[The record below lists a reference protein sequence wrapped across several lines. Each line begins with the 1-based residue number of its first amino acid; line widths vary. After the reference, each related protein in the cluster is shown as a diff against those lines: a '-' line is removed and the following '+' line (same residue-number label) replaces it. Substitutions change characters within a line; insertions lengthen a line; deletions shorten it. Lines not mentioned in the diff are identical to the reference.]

1 MPAEKPKKWKIQ
13 TDPQDSGRIKQEVN
27 DMSLTK
33 EQVAEH
39 MKDPAIFCC
48 RRQKGLKI
56 SEADLEDP
64 AIFDDMIDAGLLKL
78 SDDGLTI
85 EQVLGTTLTTDVEAL
100 TPITPAVLDHVNEIS
115 APAADEKPE
124 DTEAAAAP
132 APVPAAPQITTTTGS
147 DGMIHIEIGKAEKI
161 EGIKLDVPVFGG
173 PAGPAGPAPVI
184 PAAAAPAAKKGEKK
198 VIRTLTKK
206 HIKITDVEIGDETS
220 IKDGKITIDKKL
232 TELALK
238 EDPLCKSLALDVIYP
253 DKRHVYT
260 DTIMDVC
267 PIATKVEGE
276 LGEGVTKVA
285 DGVVFMLTGVDEDG
299 VQVHEFGSSEGY
311 LDERMYFGHPGC
323 ADENDIIIRCHAV
336 IASKTGMTRPGP
348 FAAHKCQDYIIQVI
362 RDKLKTYE
370 GEVVREEVCEDVR
383 REGNPRVV
391 LVKEIMGQGAM
402 HDNVICP
409 NEPCGVFGGQKNV
422 DCGNVPIMLTPNQ
435 VRDGSIHALT
445 CIGPATKEMT
455 RHYIREP
462 LVEGLAADPELDL
475 IGVIFVGSPQV
486 NDEKMWV
493 SERLGSLLE
502 SLDVDGC
509 IITTEGFGNNHID
522 FIQHIG
528 QAGKRGIP
536 VVGVSFCAYQGQLV
550 VGNKYAT
557 AMVEEN
563 MDAGGFENN
572 IAGCSCI
579 TKEVAARAI
588 QMLKNRMAGVDI
600 KPAPKKWNNDVI
612 NANNKLLGLPETK
625 LVESGTLH

>member
-1 MPAEKPKKWKIQ
+1 MSITRETLEKH
-13 TDPQDSGRIKQEVN
+13 
-27 DMSLTK
+27 L
-33 EQVAEH
+33 
-39 MKDPAIFCC
+39 KDPAIFCC
-48 RRQKGLKI
+48 RRQKGLVI
-56 SEADLEDP
+56 SAADLEDP
-64 AIFDDMIDAGLLKL
+64 SLFDDMVEAGLLTL
-78 SDDGLTI
+78 SPEGLKI
-85 EQVLGTTLTTDVEAL
+85 EQVLGSTLLTDVEAL
-100 TPITPAVLDHVNEIS
+100 TPITREVLDKVNEV
-115 APAADEKPE
+115 
-124 DTEAAAAP
+124 AAP
-132 APVPAAPQITTTTGS
+132 EPESPVTASVKEETVPLITTSTGG
-147 DGMIHIEIGKAEKI
+147 DGMIHIEIGKAEKL
-161 EGIKLDVPVFGG
+161 EGLKLDVPVSLGG
-173 PAGPAGPAPVI
+173 GEAFAPVI
-184 PAAAAPAAKKGEKK
+184 APEEEKKSLTGEKK
-198 VIRTLTKK
+198 VIRTLVKK
-206 HIKITDVEIGDETS
+206 HLKITKVELGDTTS
-220 IKDGKITIDKKL
+220 IKDGVITIDRHIVDKAVL
-232 TELALK
+232 

-253 DKRHVYT
+253 DQRHQYT
-260 DTIMDVC
+260 ETIMDVC

-311 LDERMYFGHPGC
+311 LDEKMYFGHPGC

-336 IASKTGMTRPGP
+336 IQRLTGMTRPGP
-348 FAAHKCQDYIIQVI
+348 FAAHKCQDYIIQAI
-362 RDKLKTYE
+362 RNELKKYD
-370 GEVVREEVCEDVR
+370 GEVVREEICEDVR
-383 REGNPRVV
+383 RTGNPRVV

-409 NEPCGVFGGQKNV
+409 TEPCGILGGQKNV

-462 LVEGLAADPELDL
+462 LVEGLAADTELDL
-475 IGVIFVGSPQV
+475 IGVVFVGSPQV
-486 NDEKMWV
+486 NDEKLWV

-502 SLDVDGC
+502 SLDIDGC

-550 VGNKYAT
+550 VGNEYAT

-563 MDAGGFENN
+563 MDKGGFENN
-572 IAGCSCI
+572 VAGCSCV

-588 QMLKNRMAGVDI
+588 QMLKNKMAGVEI

-612 NANNKLLGLPETK
+612 NANNKLLGLPETV
-625 LVESGTLH
+625 LLDNGTLH

>member
-1 MPAEKPKKWKIQ
+1 MSITRETLEKH
-13 TDPQDSGRIKQEVN
+13 
-27 DMSLTK
+27 L
-33 EQVAEH
+33 
-39 MKDPAIFCC
+39 KDPAIFCC
-48 RRQKGLKI
+48 RRQKGLVI
-56 SEADLEDP
+56 SAADLEDP
-64 AIFDDMIDAGLLKL
+64 SLFEDMVEAGLLTL
-78 SDDGLTI
+78 SPEGLRI
-85 EQVLGTTLTTDVEAL
+85 EQVLGSTLLTDVEAL
-100 TPITPAVLDHVNEIS
+100 TPITREVLDKVNEV
-115 APAADEKPE
+115 
-124 DTEAAAAP
+124 AAP
-132 APVPAAPQITTTTGS
+132 EPESPVTASVKEETVPLITTSTGG
-147 DGMIHIEIGKAEKI
+147 DGMIHIEIGKAEKL
-161 EGIKLDVPVFGG
+161 EGLKLDVPVSLGG
-173 PAGPAGPAPVI
+173 GEAFAPVI
-184 PAAAAPAAKKGEKK
+184 APEEEKKSLTGEKK
-198 VIRTLTKK
+198 VIRTLVKK
-206 HIKITDVEIGDETS
+206 HLKITKVELGDTTS
-220 IKDGKITIDKKL
+220 IKDGVITIDRHIVDKAVL
-232 TELALK
+232 

-253 DKRHVYT
+253 DQRHQYT
-260 DTIMDVC
+260 ETIMDVC

-311 LDERMYFGHPGC
+311 LDEKMYFGHPGC

-336 IASKTGMTRPGP
+336 IQRLTGMTRPGP
-348 FAAHKCQDYIIQVI
+348 FAAHKCQDYIIQAI
-362 RDKLKTYE
+362 RNELKKYD
-370 GEVVREEVCEDVR
+370 GEVVREEICEDVR
-383 REGNPRVV
+383 RTGNPRVV

-409 NEPCGVFGGQKNV
+409 TEPCGILGGQKNV

-462 LVEGLAADPELDL
+462 LVEGLAADTELDL
-475 IGVIFVGSPQV
+475 IGVVFVGSPQV
-486 NDEKMWV
+486 NDEKLWV

-502 SLDVDGC
+502 SLDIDGC

-550 VGNKYAT
+550 VGNEYAT

-563 MDAGGFENN
+563 MDKGGFENN
-572 IAGCSCI
+572 VAGCSCV

-588 QMLKNRMAGVDI
+588 QMLKNKMAGVEI

-612 NANNKLLGLPETK
+612 NANNKLLGLPETV
-625 LVESGTLH
+625 LLDNGTLH

>member
-1 MPAEKPKKWKIQ
+1 MSITRETLEKH
-13 TDPQDSGRIKQEVN
+13 
-27 DMSLTK
+27 L
-33 EQVAEH
+33 
-39 MKDPAIFCC
+39 KDPAIFCC
-48 RRQKGLKI
+48 RRQKGLVI
-56 SEADLEDP
+56 SAADLEDP
-64 AIFDDMIDAGLLKL
+64 SLFDDMVEAGLLTL
-78 SDDGLTI
+78 SPEGLKI
-85 EQVLGTTLTTDVEAL
+85 EQVLGSTLLTDVEAL
-100 TPITPAVLDHVNEIS
+100 TPITRKVLDKVNE
-115 APAADEKPE
+115 AAEPE
-124 DTEAAAAP
+124 PESPVP
-132 APVPAAPQITTTTGS
+132 APVKEETAPLITTSIGG
-147 DGMIHIEIGKAEKI
+147 DGMIHIEIGKAEKL
-161 EGIKLDVPVFGG
+161 EGLKLDVPVNVS
-173 PAGPAGPAPVI
+173 AGEAFAPVI
-184 PAAAAPAAKKGEKK
+184 APEEEKKSPVGEKK
-198 VIRTLTKK
+198 VIRTLVKK
-206 HIKITDVEIGDETS
+206 HLKITKVELGDTTS
-220 IKDGKITIDKKL
+220 IKDGVITIDKHIVDKAVL
-232 TELALK
+232 

-253 DKRHVYT
+253 DQRHQYT
-260 DTIMDVC
+260 ETIMDVC

-311 LDERMYFGHPGC
+311 LDEKMYFGHPGC

-336 IASKTGMTRPGP
+336 IQRLTGMTRPGP
-348 FAAHKCQDYIIQVI
+348 FAAHKCQDYIIQAI
-362 RDKLKTYE
+362 RNELKKYD
-370 GEVVREEVCEDVR
+370 GEVVREEICEDVR
-383 REGNPRVV
+383 RTGNPRVV

-409 NEPCGVFGGQKNV
+409 TEPCGILGGQKNV

-462 LVEGLAADPELDL
+462 LVEGLAADTELDL
-475 IGVIFVGSPQV
+475 IGVVFVGSPQV
-486 NDEKMWV
+486 NDEKLWV

-502 SLDVDGC
+502 SLDIDGC

-550 VGNKYAT
+550 VGNEYAT

-563 MDAGGFENN
+563 MDKGGFENN
-572 IAGCSCI
+572 VAGCSCV

-588 QMLKNRMAGVDI
+588 QMLKNKMAGVEI

-612 NANNKLLGLPETK
+612 NANNKLLGLPETV
-625 LVESGTLH
+625 LLDNGTLH

>member
-1 MPAEKPKKWKIQ
+1 
-13 TDPQDSGRIKQEVN
+13 
-27 DMSLTK
+27 MSMTK
-33 EQVAEH
+33 EQAEAH
-39 MKDPAIFCC
+39 LADPAVFCC
-48 RRQKGLKI
+48 RRQKGLTI
-56 SEADLEDP
+56 SAADLEDP
-64 AIFDDMIDAGLLKL
+64 DIFDDMEEAGLLKL
-78 SDDGLTI
+78 SPDGLTVA
-85 EQVLGTTLTTDVEAL
+85 EVLGSKLTQDVEAL
-100 TPITPAVLDHVNEIS
+100 TPITADVLDHVGTKAG
-115 APAADEKPE
+115 APAAPAVALAAPAPAAAAKPAAAPISTTMTGGTMHIQIDAAEKIAGLSIDIPLGGLGAGAGAAIA
-124 DTEAAAAP
+124 AAAAP
-132 APVPAAPQITTTTGS
+132 ATT
-147 DGMIHIEIGKAEKI
+147 
-161 EGIKLDVPVFGG
+161 
-173 PAGPAGPAPVI
+173 
-184 PAAAAPAAKKGEKK
+184 PAAKPAGTKK
-198 VIRTLTKK
+198 VIRTLIKK
-206 HIKITDVEIGDETS
+206 HIKITDAVIGTETK
-220 IKDGKITIDKKL
+220 IENGVITIDGSLVDK
-232 TELALK
+232 AVK
-238 EDPLCKSLALDVIYP
+238 EDPLCKSLKLDVIHP
-253 DKRHVYT
+253 NERHIYT

-267 PIATKVEGE
+267 PIATKVEGV

-285 DGVVFMLTGVDEDG
+285 DGVVFLLTGVDEDG
-299 VQVHEFGSSEGY
+299 VQVHEFGSSEGF
-311 LDERMYFGHPGC
+311 LDEKMYFGHPGC
-323 ADENDIIIRCHAV
+323 ADEGDIIIRCHAV
-336 IASKTGMTRPGP
+336 IAKKSGMTRPGP
-348 FAAHKCQDYIIQVI
+348 FAAHKCEDYIIQAV
-362 RDKLKTYE
+362 RDELKKYE
-370 GEVVREEVCEDVR
+370 GEVVREEHCEDLR

-409 NEPCGVFGGQKNV
+409 VEPCGVKGGQKNV

-462 LVEGLAADPELDL
+462 LVEGLAADTELDL

-502 SLDVDGC
+502 SLDIDGC

-550 VGNKYAT
+550 VGNKYAD

-572 IAGCSCI
+572 VCGCSCV

-588 QMLKNRMAGVDI
+588 AMLKNKMAGVPI
-600 KPAPKKWNNDVI
+600 KAAPKKWNNDVI
-612 NANNKLLGLPETK
+612 NANNRLLGLPETK